1 MGSVPFFPDQA
12 STVAPQVDAIYFAL
26 ILLSALFA
34 VPVALLIVYFGVRYR
49 RGSQASRASGSA
61 HGGTLK
67 IELAWTVFPALLALG
82 MFTWAAT
89 VYYRIERPPAGAVE
103 VYVVGQQWMWKV
115 QHPEGQR
122 EINQLHVPVGRP
134 IKLLMTSQDVIH
146 SFYIAA
152 FRVKQDVLP
161 GRYTTIWFQATQA
174 GDYAIN
180 CAEYCGTDHAMM
192 GGTVVVMEP
201 AQYEAWLSG
210 GNTAAG
216 PQSPET
222 MAAAGQQLFT
232 SLGCSG
238 CHRMDGSGP
247 GPSLVG
253 IYGKTVHLQGG
264 ATAVADEGY
273 IRNSILLPQSQIVA
287 GYGPIMPSFQGQVS
301 EEQILQL
308 IAYIK
313 SLGSSLPAPAS
324 LGQPNTGAPAGP
336 SAVASPSAPA
346 VGPTPGAQA
355 AP

>member
-192 GGTVVVMEP
+192 GRAAAVHQPGLQRLPPYGRQRAGSIAGGHLRQDGASARRRDGGRRRGLHPQLDPFAAEPDRRRLRADHAELPGPGERGADPAADRLHQVARQQPARSGQPGP
-201 AQYEAWLSG
+201 AQHRR
-210 GNTAAG
+210 AG
-216 PQSPET
+216 RPERRRQPERPGRR
-222 MAAAGQQLFT
+222 ADAGRT
-232 SLGCSG
+232 
-238 CHRMDGSGP
+238 GSALE
-247 GPSLVG
+247 LVFS
-253 IYGKTVHLQGG
+253 T
-264 ATAVADEGY
+264 
-273 IRNSILLPQSQIVA
+273 
-287 GYGPIMPSFQGQVS
+287 
-301 EEQILQL
+301 
-308 IAYIK
+308 
-313 SLGSSLPAPAS
+313 
-324 LGQPNTGAPAGP
+324 
-336 SAVASPSAPA
+336 
-346 VGPTPGAQA
+346 
-355 AP
+355 